1 MNKYKKIRF
10 WYIFIF
16 YNTSVMQLQEHKKI
30 YVSDDK
36 IFSFQDSLLDN
47 ISFKVFVQCSKEKF
61 LQYQKDIFEE
71 FVADFTNTIKTSESL
86 DILDIREIFEH
97 SLQLLNTKLKQ
108 FAEKVRDVEHF
119 QIKWIIQLVVDD
131 KLMSSMIG
139 NVSMMVMRDQKTAY
153 SLSNSIDTRSK
164 IDLCSDFIE
173 WNIER
178 DDQILYVWLK
188 FADIMDSHD
197 IKEMESLL
205 AQEDSSEGI
214 LSFIEELFLTRVEKN
229 SIWFII
235 SYFVQGPTIKLSWAN
250 RWWLK
255 LKSGIKWKSTK
266 YISDLWNK
274 VQNSEVL
281 QHIKTQF
288 LENKI
293 YFIGSILLILMVVFV
308 SSLLSQIVNDKNHT
322 NKFQTSSWAYKEI
335 DLNKLQNEI
344 AEFKTLDASSDYKT
358 KTYKEISDEL
368 NFLEAE
374 WKWLEDVSILR
385 SQLEENFNDWFNVR
399 LFDTDTKLNNIAWR
413 NTQVFSFNSSDISKL
428 WSLRSIS
435 VPNGNIMIWWSKWA
449 IIGAS
454 SDTNRWV
461 LQPYNL
467 TNDLDECIASL
478 NSNWIYCYNNAWEI
492 YLVSKTGIL
501 PVWTEDWDF
510 RSGVGWLW
518 TYNNRNLYVFNSNV
532 SSLGNML
539 LSRYQ
544 TNSDWTYANFK
555 KWSSYSIAAS
565 GVNFGTFSSF
575 AIDGNFFGWAD
586 GKLYLFWREDVAWT
600 TLEYRQINIKWWNP
614 YTDNYSNNVKI
625 ITSNTTRYIYI
636 FDKDQQL
643 LTVYNTEKTKMN
655 EENKRGYQLVYMFS
669 LKFAI
674 EWVDVYDA
682 DIPSSSADRPELYL
696 LTSQWVNKI
705 ALYEFIETM
714 K

>member
-1 MNKYKKIRF
+1 
-10 WYIFIF
+10 
-16 YNTSVMQLQEHKKI
+16 MQLQEHKKV
-30 YVSDDK
+30 YLPQDE
-36 IFSFQDSLLDN
+36 IFSFQDTLLDN
-47 ISFKVFVQCSKEKF
+47 ISFKVFVECSKEKF

-71 FVADFTNTIKTSESL
+71 FVADFTSTIKTSESL
-86 DILDIREIFEH
+86 DLLDIREIFEQ

-108 FAEKVRDVEHF
+108 FAEKVRDVERF

-153 SLSNSIDTRSK
+153 SLSNSVDTRSK

-197 IKEMESLL
+197 IREMENLL
-205 AQEDSSEGI
+205 AQEDSADGI
-214 LSFIEELFLTRVEKN
+214 LAFIEELFLTRVEKSN
-229 SIWFII
+229 IWFII
-235 SYFVQGPTIKLSWAN
+235 SYFVQWPTIKLSWSN

-255 LKSGIKWKSTK
+255 LKSGLKWKSTR
-266 YISDLWNK
+266 YISDLGNK
-274 VQNSEVL
+274 VQNSEIL
-281 QHIKTQF
+281 QNIKTQF

-293 YFIGSILLILMVVFV
+293 YFVWTILLILIVIFV
-308 SSLLSQIVNDKNHT
+308 SSLLSQVISNKNHT
-322 NKFQTSSWAYKEI
+322 NKFQTSSWVYEDI
-335 DLNKLQNEI
+335 DLNKLQDEI
-344 AEFKTLDASSDYKT
+344 AEFKTLDASSSLKT
-358 KTYKEISDEL
+358 STYKEISDKL
-368 NFLEAE
+368 NFLEDQ
-374 WKWLEDVSILR
+374 WKWLEDVASLR
-385 SQLEENFNDWFNVR
+385 SQLDENFHDWFNVR
-399 LFDTDTKLNNIAWR
+399 LFDTTTKLNNIAGK
-413 NTQVFSFNSSDISKL
+413 NTQIFTLNSSDVSKL
-428 WSLRSIS
+428 WDLHSIT

-467 TNDLDECIASL
+467 TNDLDDCITSL
-478 NSNWIYCYNNAWEI
+478 SSNSIYCYNQAWDI

>member
-1 MNKYKKIRF
+1 
-10 WYIFIF
+10 
-16 YNTSVMQLQEHKKI
+16 MQLQEHKKV
-30 YVSDDK
+30 YLPQDE
-36 IFSFQDSLLDN
+36 IFSFQDTLLDN
-47 ISFKVFVQCSKEKF
+47 ISFKVFVECSKEKF

-71 FVADFTNTIKTSESL
+71 FVADFTSTIKTSESL
-86 DILDIREIFEH
+86 DLLDIREIFEQ

-108 FAEKVRDVEHF
+108 FAEKVRDVERF

-153 SLSNSIDTRSK
+153 SLSNSVDTRSK

-197 IKEMESLL
+197 IREMENLL
-205 AQEDSSEGI
+205 AQEDSADGI
-214 LSFIEELFLTRVEKN
+214 LAFIEELFLTRVEKSN
-229 SIWFII
+229 IWFII
-235 SYFVQGPTIKLSWAN
+235 SYFVQWPTIKLSWSN

-255 LKSGIKWKSTK
+255 LKSGLKWKSTR
-266 YISDLWNK
+266 YISDLGNK
-274 VQNSEVL
+274 VQNSEIL
-281 QHIKTQF
+281 QNIKTQF

-293 YFIGSILLILMVVFV
+293 YFVWTILLILIVIFV
-308 SSLLSQIVNDKNHT
+308 SSLLSQVISNKNHT
-322 NKFQTSSWAYKEI
+322 NKFPTSSWVYEDI
-335 DLNKLQNEI
+335 DLNKLQDEI
-344 AEFKTLDASSDYKT
+344 AEFKTLDASSSLKT
-358 KTYKEISDEL
+358 STYKEISDKL
-368 NFLEAE
+368 NFLEDE
-374 WKWLEDVSILR
+374 WKRLEDVASLR
-385 SQLEENFNDWFNVR
+385 SQLDENFHDWFNVR
-399 LFDTDTKLNNIAWR
+399 LFDTTTKLNNIAGK
-413 NTQVFSFNSSDISKL
+413 NTQIFTLNSSDVSKL
-428 WSLRSIS
+428 WDLHSIT

-467 TNDLDECIASL
+467 TNDLDDCITSL
-478 NSNWIYCYNNAWEI
+478 SSNSIYCYNQAWDI